1 MIYYNLASYYDELVR
16 DYEYSKKWADFTKNN
31 ISGNK
36 ILELASGSGEIT
48 NILYKYGYDILA
60 SDLSLSMLK
69 RLNDKYPYI
78 KTKQIDMI
86 KFSCENKY
94 DGIICYCDSINY
106 LNSLDECKNMFI
118 SVYNALKDGGTFI
131 FDMHTED
138 RLIEFKDEFIEEGY
152 ITDVP
157 YQWTINTID
166 DEIHHHF
173 AFYTKE
179 KILQEYHV
187 QKVFKLEDIIKILN
201 EVGFN
206 IKVYTD
212 FDYEG
217 IINGEK
223 YFIVGGKV

>member
-1 MIYYNLASYYDELVR
+1 MGR
-16 DYEYSKKWADFTKNN
+16 FTKNN

-118 SVYNALKDGGTFI
+118 SVYNALKNDGTFI

-152 ITDVP
+152 INDVP

-173 AFYTKE
+173 VFYTKE
-179 KILQEYHV
+179 KILQEHHV
-187 QKVFKLEDIIKILN
+187 QKVFKIEDIKNCILKAYDN
-201 EVGFN
+201 YSLDEIENNYSILLPFSSENVDKEMN
-206 IKVYTD
+206 IIYKKAKQ
-212 FDYEG
+212 EC
-217 IINGEK
+217 EK
-223 YFIVGGKV
+223 GY